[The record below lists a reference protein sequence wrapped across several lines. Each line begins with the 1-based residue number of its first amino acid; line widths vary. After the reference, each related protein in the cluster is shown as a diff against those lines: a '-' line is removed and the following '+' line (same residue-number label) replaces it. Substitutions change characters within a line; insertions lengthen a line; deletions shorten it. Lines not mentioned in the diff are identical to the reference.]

1 MSLFPIPA
9 DVALCLEKLQ
19 QDFLWRE
26 LGEESK
32 LHLFSWDKIC
42 LPYQNGGLAVRK
54 LRIFNE
60 VLLGKWL
67 WTLERDSLWRQVVDL
82 KYGSMGAGWCAKPA
96 IGTYGV
102 SLWKFIQ
109 QGWIKFSQ
117 CTKFEV
123 GDDTIVKFWLDVWH
137 DDSPLK
143 SLFRNY
149 IVLLRIRKLL

>member
-19 QDFLWRE
+19 QDFLRRE
-26 LGEESK
+26 LGKESK
-32 LHLFSWDKIC
+32 LYLFSWDIC

-54 LRIFNE
+54 LRIFNK
-60 VLLGKWL
+60 VLLDKWL
-67 WTLERDSLWRQVVDL
+67 WRLERDSLWRQVEDL
-82 KYGSMGAGWCAKPA
+82 KSGSMGAGWCAKPA

-109 QGWIKFSQ
+109 QGGIKFSQ

-123 GDDTIVKFWLDVWH
+123 GDGTRVKFWLDAWR

-143 SLFRNY
+143 SLLRNY
-149 IVLLRIRKLL
+149 IVLLRIRKL

>member
-1 MSLFPIPA
+1 M
-9 DVALCLEKLQ
+9 
-19 QDFLWRE
+19 
-26 LGEESK
+26 
-32 LHLFSWDKIC
+32 
-42 LPYQNGGLAVRK
+42 N
-54 LRIFNE
+54 
-60 VLLGKWL
+60 
-67 WTLERDSLWRQVVDL
+67 L

-109 QGWIKFSQ
+109 QGWIKFSR

-123 GDDTIVKFWLDVWH
+123 GDDTIVKFWLDEWPG
-137 DDSPLK
+137 DSPLK